1 MSILTQQDLPNYTFE
16 DYQGWQGDWELIQGV
31 PFAMTPAPVKKHQKL
46 LGYIF
51 SEISS
56 KQSDCPNC
64 EVLIDEDW
72 KLNSSTILKPDVSI
86 VCNDD
91 NPNFITKTP
100 EVIFEVLS
108 PSTARRDEGLKFNM
122 YKEEGVKYY
131 TLVYPDDLIAK
142 IYKLQNNVYIKV
154 AECDTESF
162 SFEEITCPIEFDFTN
177 IFKHF
182 RKNNK

>member
-1 MSILTQQDLPNYTFE
+1 MKSINS
-16 DYQGWQGDWELIQGV
+16 LINLALFIG
-31 PFAMTPAPVKKHQKL
+31 AL
-46 LGYIF
+46 LGTF
-51 SEISS
+51 
-56 KQSDCPNC
+56 
-64 EVLIDEDW
+64 LILEPIAE
-72 KLNSSTILKPDVSI
+72 SY
-86 VCNDD
+86 
-91 NPNFITKTP
+91 FITKTP

-154 AECDTESF
+154 AECDSESF
-162 SFEEITCPIEFDFTN
+162 SFEEITCPIEFYFTN
-177 IFKHF
+177 IFNHF